1 MDLSADNNNP
11 HEDSIVKEEGDTS
24 DGANNNNNNNND
36 DDDVP
41 MNEEGKEQEQEE
53 VLELPRAVDLLFA
66 NENEKK
72 LYWDRSHY
80 DSPESQM
87 RALSLSKTLYIG
99 NLAFS
104 TRSAHLRNHFSECG
118 PVHKIHMGLDRF
130 RKTPCG
136 FAFVEYY
143 RRIDAM
149 LAVAHLSQTK
159 LDGRVIRVEL
169 DAGFQPGRQYGRG
182 LSGGQV
188 RDDRRSN
195 YDPARAGQ
203 RHRPKW
209 TPPTPITSTS
219 SGTNIIKEDS
229 PEEEETAVPP
239 PTTSNWDDEEE
250 DVKPS
255 IVKKEDDT
263 TTTNMDQDMEVNNK
277 RYREDGM

>member
-1 MDLSADNNNP
+1 MGMSTTTMGEITTNDNISSTND
-11 HEDSIVKEEGDTS
+11 EIVD
-24 DGANNNNNNNND
+24 
-36 DDDVP
+36 
-41 MNEEGKEQEQEE
+41 
-53 VLELPRAVDLLFA
+53 LPRAVDLLFA

-87 RALSLSKTLYIG
+87 RALARSKTLYVG

-104 TRSAHLRNHFSECG
+104 TRSHNLRSHFSQLG
-118 PVHKIHMGLDRF
+118 PVRIIHMGLDRF

-143 RRIDAM
+143 RRKDAL

-182 LSGGQV
+182 VSGGQV
-188 RDDRRSN
+188 RDDRRNS
-195 YDPARAGQ
+195 YDPARTGQ

-209 TPPTPITSTS
+209 TPPTKATSQ
-219 SGTNIIKEDS
+219 E
-229 PEEEETAVPP
+229 AVPAD
-239 PTTSNWDDEEE
+239 TSATGHYGPAETDEKESTE
-250 DVKPS
+250 S
-255 IVKKEDDT
+255 I
-263 TTTNMDQDMEVNNK
+263 MAQDQEMESNN
-277 RYREDGM
+277 RYREEGM

>member
-1 MDLSADNNNP
+1 MEETRENN
-11 HEDSIVKEEGDTS
+11 DQGDTNMGS
-24 DGANNNNNNNND
+24 GETTTNESTTASTED
-36 DDDVP
+36 DFVD
-41 MNEEGKEQEQEE
+41 
-53 VLELPRAVDLLFA
+53 LPRAVDLLFA

-87 RALSLSKTLYIG
+87 RALARSKTLYVG

-104 TRSAHLRNHFSECG
+104 TRTHNLRSHFSQLG
-118 PVHKIHMGLDRF
+118 PVRTIHMGLDRF

-136 FAFVEYY
+136 FAFIEYY
-143 RRIDAM
+143 RRKDAL

-188 RDDRRSN
+188 RDDRRNS
-195 YDPARAGQ
+195 YDPARTGQ

-209 TPPTPITSTS
+209 TPPTKATNQALPADS
-219 SGTNIIKEDS
+219 SGAGHYG
-229 PEEEETAVPP
+229 PAETAERE
-239 PTTSNWDDEEE
+239 SNDNSM
-250 DVKPS
+250 VQ
-255 IVKKEDDT
+255 
-263 TTTNMDQDMEVNNK
+263 DQEMESNN
-277 RYREDGM
+277 RYREEGM